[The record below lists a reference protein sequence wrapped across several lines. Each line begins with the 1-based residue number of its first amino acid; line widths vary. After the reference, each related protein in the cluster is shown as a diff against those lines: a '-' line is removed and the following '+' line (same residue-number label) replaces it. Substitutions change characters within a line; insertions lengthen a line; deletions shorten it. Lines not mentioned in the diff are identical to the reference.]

1 MLNLQSIDS
10 PLKVIKLAESDAVKS
25 VAVDHQDSVV
35 MRYIQGDTDT
45 IAERARLSLIAQ
57 MVKAPFFNSLRT
69 EKQLGYVVSAFP
81 YHANRVPGLGMLV
94 QSPVASERVLRDE
107 FNLFTKDFLNTFKG

>member
-1 MLNLQSIDS
+1 ML
-10 PLKVIKLAESDAVKS
+10 
-25 VAVDHQDSVV
+25 
-35 MRYIQGDTDT
+35 YIQGDTDT

-69 EKQLGYVVSAFP
+69 DKQLGYVVSAFP

-94 QSPVASERVLRDE
+94 QSPVASERILRDE
-107 FNLFTKDFLNTFKG
+107 FTLFTQDFLNEVQMG